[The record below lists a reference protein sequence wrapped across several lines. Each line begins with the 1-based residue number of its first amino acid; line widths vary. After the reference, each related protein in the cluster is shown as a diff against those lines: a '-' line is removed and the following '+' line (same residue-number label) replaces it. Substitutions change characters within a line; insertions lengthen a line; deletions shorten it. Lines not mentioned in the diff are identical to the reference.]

1 VTATQI
7 KSDTTPG
14 VRRTRIPGEP
24 GVWVLIFGDLLVFGI
39 IFVAF
44 MHARSADPDV
54 FNRSQQTLQRA
65 FGGANTLLLLTS
77 SLLVVLAVSA
87 IRRGMASFA
96 RRLLFSAL
104 LCAAVF
110 LGNKAIEWT
119 SLITEGH
126 TPALNS
132 YYMYFFVMTGLH
144 AAHVVLG
151 AILLVAIAG
160 LSRKGALSHLQIGL
174 VESFGCFWHLVDM
187 LWLVIFP
194 LLYLMH

>member
-7 KSDTTPG
+7 KTDTGPG
-14 VRRTRIPGEP
+14 IRATRIPGEP

-44 MHARSADPDV
+44 MHARSADPDL
-54 FNRSQQTLQRA
+54 FNRSQQTLHRA
-65 FGGANTLLLLTS
+65 FGGVNTLLLLTS

-87 IRRGMASFA
+87 IRRSMAFFA

-104 LCAAVF
+104 VCAALF
-110 LGNKAIEWT
+110 LGNKGIEWT
-119 SLITEGH
+119 SLISDGH
-126 TPALNS
+126 TPASNS

-144 AAHVVLG
+144 AAHVVFG
-151 AILLVAIAG
+151 AILLIATAG
-160 LSRKGALSHLQIGL
+160 LSRKDPLTHVQVGL
-174 VESFGCFWHLVDM
+174 VESFGCFWHLVDI